1 MKNVLA
7 NDGISFS
14 AAHLKKISVLLILFF
29 SVLLSLFL
37 YNRIVWSQEPPNIIL
52 LIGDGMGLTQIS
64 AGMYANDNSTVLE
77 EFEYIGLSKTSSS
90 NKLVTDS
97 AASGTAMATGVKTLN
112 GVLGISSKNVRQKSI
127 LEICQDQGYSTALI
141 ATSSVVHATP
151 ASFYAKE
158 DSRYNYENI
167 ALQLS
172 KHSVDIFAGGG
183 SKHFMSRK
191 DKKNLIKE
199 MSDYTF
205 VKSITEF
212 EKSKASKIGYFT
224 YFDEPPSIIEGRSA
238 NLDKLTKITL
248 DKLHLEKKP
257 FFIMI
262 EGSQIDWGGHDNNL
276 KYVTSEFKDFNA
288 AIQEALNFAKYHG
301 NTLVVVTA
309 DHETGGLALLE
320 KEKNRVFGKFNTEGH
335 SATMVPVFSF
345 GPNAESFKGIYEN
358 TEIFEKLKNTLK

>member
-1 MKNVLA
+1 MMN
-7 NDGISFS
+7 ICY
-14 AAHLKKISVLLILFF
+14 LKKISVLLILFLSN
-29 SVLLSLFL
+29 SV
-37 YNRIVWSQEPPNIIL
+37 VWSQDSPNIIL

-64 AGMYANDNSTVLE
+64 AGMYSNGNSTALE
-77 EFEYIGLSKTSSS
+77 GFEYIGLSKTSSS
-90 NKLVTDS
+90 NSLVTDS

-112 GVLGISSKNVRQKSI
+112 GVLGISSKNIKQKSI
-127 LEICQDQGYSTALI
+127 LEICQEFNYTTALI
-141 ATSSVVHATP
+141 ATSSIVHATP

-158 DSRYNYENI
+158 DSRYNYQNI

-172 KHSVDIFAGGG
+172 KHSIDMFVGGG

-191 DKKNLIKE
+191 DKRNLIKE
-199 MSDYTF
+199 MSEYTF
-205 VKSITEF
+205 VKSISEY

-224 YFDEPPSIIEGRSA
+224 YFDEPPAIIEGRSS

-248 DKLHLEKKP
+248 DKLHLKNKP
-257 FFIMI
+257 FFITI
-262 EGSQIDWGGHDNNL
+262 EGAQIDWGAHDNNL

-288 AIQEALNFAKYHG
+288 AVQEALNFAKYYG

-309 DHETGGLALLE
+309 DHETGGLSLLGG
-320 KEKNRVFGKFNTEGH
+320 KKNRVFGKFNTEGH

-358 TEIFEKLKNTLK
+358 TEIFEKLKNILK

>member
-1 MKNVLA
+1 MN
-7 NDGISFS
+7 ICY
-14 AAHLKKISVLLILFF
+14 LKKISVLLILF
-29 SVLLSLFL
+29 LS
-37 YNRIVWSQEPPNIIL
+37 NSIVWSQDPPSIIL

-64 AGMYANDNSTVLE
+64 TGMYANDNSTALE
-77 EFEYIGLSKTSSS
+77 GFEFIGLSKTASS

-112 GVLGISSKNVRQKSI
+112 GMLGISSKNVKQKSI
-127 LEICQDQGYSTALI
+127 LEICQEFNYKTALI
-141 ATSSVVHATP
+141 ATSSIVHATP

-158 DSRYNYENI
+158 DYRYNYENI

-172 KHSVDIFAGGG
+172 KHKVDIFVGGG

-191 DKKNLIKE
+191 DKRNLVKE
-199 MSDYTF
+199 MSDYDF

-276 KYVTSEFKDFNA
+276 KYVTSEFKEFNA

-309 DHETGGLALLE
+309 DHETGGLALFGR
-320 KEKNRVFGKFNTEGH
+320 KKNKVSGKFNSKHH
-335 SATMVPVFSF
+335 SATMVPVFSY

>member
-1 MKNVLA
+1 MIN
-7 NDGISFS
+7 ICCF
-14 AAHLKKISVLLILFF
+14 KKYSILLIFF
-29 SVLLSLFL
+29 LSNSV
-37 YNRIVWSQEPPNIIL
+37 VWSQDSPNIIL

-64 AGMYANDNSTVLE
+64 AGMYSNGNSTALE
-77 EFEYIGLSKTSSS
+77 GFEYIGLAKTSSS
-90 NKLVTDS
+90 NNLVTDS

-112 GVLGISSKNVRQKSI
+112 GVLGISSKNVNQKSI
-127 LEICQDQGYSTALI
+127 LEICQDQGYKTALI
-141 ATSSVVHATP
+141 GTSSVVHATP

-172 KHSVDIFAGGG
+172 KHSVDIFVGGG
-183 SKHFMSRK
+183 SKHFISRK

-224 YFDEPPSIIEGRSA
+224 YFDEPPSILEGRSA

-262 EGSQIDWGGHDNNL
+262 EGSQIDWGGHQNNL
-276 KYVTSEFKDFNA
+276 NYVTSEFKDFNA
-288 AIQEALNFAKYHG
+288 AIEEALNFAKYYG

-309 DHETGGLALLE
+309 DHETGGLALLGG
-320 KEKNRVFGKFNTEGH
+320 KKNTVFGKFNSEGH